1 MKHIK
6 IFEDFFGNDYK
17 KGDYVLISDKNFI
30 RKVNIPYGKILSVVE
45 HKENNFYGYTVLIYV
60 YKIEVIIKNEIEET
74 DHVLS
79 KDIKGNIS
87 LDINKQVKDQFLK
100 NILTAEGYSLLE
112 KAKEISKRVKEELA
126 DILIYSIT
134 LAEGLDLDINSMILE
149 KIKKNGA
156 KYPKDGDNNFR

>member
-45 HKENNFYGYTVLIYV
+45 NKENNFYGYTVPIYV

-79 KDIKGNIS
+79 KDIIRKLTNDEIIEYESYKNSLKYNI
-87 LDINKQVKDQFLK
+87 
-100 NILTAEGYSLLE
+100 
-112 KAKEISKRVKEELA
+112 
-126 DILIYSIT
+126 
-134 LAEGLDLDINSMILE
+134 
-149 KIKKNGA
+149 
-156 KYPKDGDNNFR
+156 